1 MHDRTSA
8 ASPLPPAPR
17 PAETPAQ
24 EKMGVWAVR
33 GSLCVCLMVLP
44 YISYPTASPWSR
56 LAVKPINL
64 KMGRLSNDWFVC
76 GKICLHTSWS
86 FPNPAPYAHGD

>member
-44 YISYPTASPWSR
+44 YISYPTASPWSLPGSEAYQSEDGTPQQR
-56 LAVKPINL
+56 LVRLWENL
-64 KMGRLSNDWFVC
+64 LAYELVIS
-76 GKICLHTSWS
+76 
-86 FPNPAPYAHGD
+86 